1 MDVTI
6 ERIMDI
12 AGLKQFFGQSILVSA
27 DGKDFVGILER
38 IQGSQDTVT
47 LKPLSDALANN
58 YPFAINGVA
67 ALDVNAIAFVQRLN
81 PP

>member
-1 MDVTI
+1 
-6 ERIMDI
+6 MDI
-12 AGLKQFFGQSILVSA
+12 AGLKQFFGQSILASA

-58 YPFAINGVA
+58 YQFAINGVA
-67 ALDVNAIAFVQRLN
+67 ALDVNAIAFVQKLN